1 MKDIHEATGPKIRF
15 TTEHVMAVRDLVGIG
30 DRVRAEVYKNAYTG
44 ETVLYPTEVLYVT
57 IIEKFPHIA
66 LTDRGSVSWV
76 NILLNNT
83 ELLRRLK

>member
-1 MKDIHEATGPKIRF
+1 MKDIRDTAGPNIRF
-15 TTEHVMAVRDLVGIG
+15 TTEHVMALRDLIGIG

-57 IIEKFPHIA
+57 IIEKYPHVA
-66 LTDRGSVSWV
+66 LTDRGTVSLV